1 MVIREPA
8 KAAKTKPKEE
18 RAMPALRKKIMA
30 RATKSLAPEEMP
42 KTKGPA
48 IGLEKKVCNKKPET
62 ERAPP
67 RIIAAR
73 MRGSLMS
80 LIKRKAVSFV
90 AVPLIIAK
98 TSCGKTETLPVNRFN
113 KIKKHRRIKISAK
126 EIKWRLFILSL

>member
-1 MVIREPA
+1 MSQA
-8 KAAKTKPKEE
+8 KVDQYKKEK
-18 RAMPALRKKIMA
+18 ANRKKIMA